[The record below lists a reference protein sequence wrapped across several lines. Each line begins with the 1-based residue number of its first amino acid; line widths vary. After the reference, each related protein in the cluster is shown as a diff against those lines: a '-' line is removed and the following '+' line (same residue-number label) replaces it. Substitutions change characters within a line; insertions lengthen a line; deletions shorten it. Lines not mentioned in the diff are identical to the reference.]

1 MSDCKFCCAELS
13 HVTVNKDG
21 MTLLEDINLHLHCNE
36 ITAIV
41 GPNGAGKTT
50 LFRTLLGEMNYTGE
64 IKHHKHRDSK
74 KAHRPV
80 IGYVPQHLNF
90 DKTTPLTTL
99 DLFTVCMQK
108 RPIWTKIKTSFR
120 EEVLKALEEV
130 KLGYAI
136 DRKIGLLS
144 GGELQRVLLALA
156 LEPKPDLLLLDEP
169 ISGVDI
175 NGQKLFYETVQAL
188 KTKYHMA
195 IVLITHE
202 IDQLEHISDN
212 AILLNKKI
220 LASGSPKLVKKEVIK
235 QKHVEIGGDSDDR
248 STL

>member
-1 MSDCKFCCAELS
+1 MSECKFCCTELN
-13 HVTVNKDG
+13 HVTVCKEG
-21 MTLLEDINLHLHCNE
+21 RTLLEDINLHLHCDE

-50 LFRTLLGEMNYTGE
+50 LFRTLLGEMPYTGE
-64 IKHHKHRDSK
+64 IKHHKHRNDK
-74 KAHRPV
+74 KMHRPV

-99 DLFTVCMQK
+99 DLFTACMQK
-108 RPIWTKIKTSFR
+108 RPIWTKIRTSFR
-120 EEVLKALEEV
+120 EEVLKALDEV

-169 ISGVDI
+169 ISGVDV
-175 NGQKLFYETVQAL
+175 NGQKLFYETVHAL
-188 KTKYHMA
+188 KTKYHIA

-202 IDQLEHISDN
+202 IDQLEHICDN

-220 LASGSPKLVKKEVIK
+220 LAAGSPKIVRREAAK
-235 QKHVEIGGDSDDR
+235 QKQLEIGGGYDDR
-248 STL
+248 SAL

>member
-1 MSDCKFCCAELS
+1 MSECKFCCTELE
-13 HVTVNKDG
+13 HVTVCKDG

-50 LFRTLLGEMNYTGE
+50 LFRTLLGEIHYTGA
-64 IKHHKHRDSK
+64 IKHHMHEHDK
-74 KAHRPV
+74 KMRRPI

-99 DLFTVCMQK
+99 DLFTACMQK
-108 RPIWTKIKTSFR
+108 RPIWTKIRTSFR
-120 EEVLKALEEV
+120 NEVLKALEEV

-169 ISGVDI
+169 ISGVDV
-175 NGQKLFYETVQAL
+175 NGQKLFYETVHAL
-188 KTKYHMA
+188 KAKYHMA

-202 IDQLEHISDN
+202 IDQLEHICDK
-212 AILLNKKI
+212 AILLNKKV
-220 LASGSPKLVKKEVIK
+220 LAVGSPQDVREEATK
-235 QKHVEIGGDSDDR
+235 QKQLNVGGNSHDR
-248 STL
+248 NDL

>member
-1 MSDCKFCCAELS
+1 MSECKFCCTELQQ
-13 HVTVNKDG
+13 VTVCKDG

-50 LFRTLLGEMNYTGE
+50 LFRTLLGEIHYSGT
-64 IKHHKHRDSK
+64 IKHHMHEHDK
-74 KAHRPV
+74 KMHRPI

-99 DLFTVCMQK
+99 DLFTACMQK
-108 RPIWTKIKTSFR
+108 RPIWTKMRTSFR

-169 ISGVDI
+169 ISGVDV
-175 NGQKLFYETVQAL
+175 NGQKLFYETVHAL
-188 KTKYHMA
+188 KAKYHMA

-202 IDQLEHISDN
+202 IDQLEHICDK
-212 AILLNKKI
+212 AILLNKKV
-220 LASGSPKLVKKEVIK
+220 LAVGSPENVRKEAAK
-235 QKHVEIGGDSDDR
+235 QKQLNIGGDSDDR
-248 STL
+248 SHL